1 MNTFSDPERVVEQG
15 DFFPGQEVADFG
27 VGSGAYT
34 MAIARKIAGDSKSR
48 VFAIDVQRNLLD
60 RVATEAETEHLDSV
74 NVVWGDLETIG
85 GSRLKD
91 ESVSAVLIANTLFQ
105 LEDKKTTLKE
115 AWRVLR
121 PDGRLI
127 IVDWSESFGNIGPKE
142 DHVVTETAAKAL
154 AEEAGFT
161 FDRSLNAGEHHYGF
175 MSRKN

>member
-1 MNTFSDPERVVEQG
+1 MNTFSDPQNIVEQG

-34 MAIARKIAGDSKSR
+34 MAIARKIAGDPKSR
-48 VFAIDVQRNLLD
+48 VFAIDVQRDLLD
-60 RVATEAETEHLDSV
+60 RVASEAENEHLDSV
-74 NVVWGDLETIG
+74 NVVWGDLETQG

-91 ESVSAVLIANTLFQ
+91 ASVSAVVIANTLFQ
-105 LEDKKTTLKE
+105 LEDKKAVLKE

-121 PDGRLI
+121 SDGRLI

-142 DHVVTETAAKAL
+142 DHIVTEATAKTL
-154 AEEAGFT
+154 TEETGFI
-161 FDRSLNAGEHHYGF
+161 FDRNLKAGEHHYGF